1 METQN
6 TFMLEQTTHALQTF
20 SSSAVTFATADNSIA
35 ATDIGTATFSAGEK
49 ITVSGAAQAG
59 NNATFTI
66 LTVASGKLVV
76 SETVTAE
83 SAGASVVIN
92 EEYYGAWKDIRQFSK
107 LTGMV
112 RVSQACTLYVEQS
125 PDGVTADYE
134 RVETLTA
141 GTKNGFEFNL
151 VGTWGRFRIKNGGT
165 SQSYLRGTLNG
176 RTIT

>member
-76 SETVTAE
+76 TETVTAE
-83 SAGASVVIN
+83 SAGNAVVIN
-92 EEYYGAWKDIRQFSK
+92 EEYYGAWKDIRAFSQI
-107 LTGMV
+107 TGMI
-112 RVSQACTLYVEQS
+112 RVSQACTLYIDQS
-125 PDGVTADYE
+125 PDAITADYT
-134 RVETLTA
+134 ETASLSAATTNA
-141 GTKNGFEFNL
+141 IQFNV
-151 VGTWGRFRIKNGGT
+151 VGTYGRFRIKNGGT
-165 SQSYLRGTLNG
+165 DQTYLRATVNG